1 MRIFVLSLLLIACTR
16 PAPTVLD
23 AGPRPPIARRTPVT
37 TTLHGDTRIDEYAW
51 MKAYS
56 PYDNVSA
63 QAYPS
68 MLVRSAYNDTQVL
81 FHEPAGHGGRTAL
94 ADVTRDDAK
103 SLTWLLAQWG
113 ISQ

>member
-56 PYDNVSA
+56 PYD
-63 QAYPS
+63 
-68 MLVRSAYNDTQVL
+68 
-81 FHEPAGHGGRTAL
+81 
-94 ADVTRDDAK
+94 AK